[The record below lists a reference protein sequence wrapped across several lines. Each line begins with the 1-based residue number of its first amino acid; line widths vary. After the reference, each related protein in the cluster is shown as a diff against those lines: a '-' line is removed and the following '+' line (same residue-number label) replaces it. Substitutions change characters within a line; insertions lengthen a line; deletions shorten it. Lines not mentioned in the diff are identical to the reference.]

1 MRDIFETSVLH
12 FVTSRSSAYLLAV
25 VSVVSCQEPELAARR
40 RSLLLLT
47 AAVVLRQCA
56 ASLRTDTA
64 AVKSGETQKSN
75 PRVKH
80 FCSTIYTKYWL
91 HCLTEH

>member
-1 MRDIFETSVLH
+1 MRDISETSVLH
-12 FVTSRSSAYLLAV
+12 LVTSRSSAYLPAV

-40 RSLLLLT
+40 RSLLLLG
-47 AAVVLRQCA
+47 AAVALRQWA

-64 AVKSGETQKSN
+64 AVKSGATQKLN

-80 FCSTIYTKYWL
+80 FCSTIT
-91 HCLTEH
+91 